1 MIKIRKKIPLI
12 DQHDKHGF
20 WGGKFG
26 GNFIPETLKK
36 PIDDLTKN
44 FDKLRRDK
52 NFLKKKDYYFQ
63 NYVGSPTRFIK
74 LNNLSDYLNGAQI
87 WAKVVSDANGG
98 AHKIYNAVVHALICK
113 SMGKKYIVG
122 DTGAGYAGK
131 MLSMAAKKF
140 GLKCKIFMGAKDIKR
155 QKPNCDAMKKNGA
168 EIVPVYTG
176 SQTLVDAVSECMRY
190 WVSNCDTTHM
200 CVGSTV
206 GPNIFVKI
214 CGWSTSQI
222 SKELKS
228 QIKVQFG
235 SMPKKLKLYNCVGG
249 GSSSYGFWSD
259 FMDLDK
265 KQVEFI
271 GVEAGGPKK
280 SKKHAAPLTYGSRI
294 GVLHGAMQYVN
305 QDKIGQIEETESIS
319 AGLDY
324 PGVSPL
330 HCFLK
335 DAKRARYTS
344 ASDEDALKAYQLV
357 TKYENLKPSLEPSH
371 AFHVAIEEAKKLSKD
386 TILIVNSC
394 GDAYKDRAILKKRLG
409 KKYVKSN

>member
-1 MIKIRKKIPLI
+1 MLKIKKNIPLI
-12 DQHDKHGF
+12 DQHDKNGF

-36 PIDDLTKN
+36 PILDLEN
-44 FDKLRRDK
+44 LFFKLRNNKSFIRDRDK
-52 NFLKKKDYYFQ
+52 YFKDW
-63 NYVGSPTRFIK
+63 VGSPTRFIK
-74 LNNLSDYLNGAQI
+74 LQNLSEYLNGAQI

-98 AHKIYNAVVHALICK
+98 AHKIYNATVHCLIAK
-113 SMGKKYIVG
+113 KAGKKYIVG

-155 QKPNCDAMKKNGA
+155 QKPNCDAIKKNGA
-168 EIVPVYTG
+168 EIIPVYTG

-214 CGWSTSQI
+214 CGWSTAQI
-222 SKELKS
+222 SRELKKQLIS
-228 QIKVQFG
+228 NFRK
-235 SMPKKLKLYNCVGG
+235 MPKKIKLINCVGG
-249 GSSSYGFWSD
+249 GSSAYGFWSEFID
-259 FMDLDK
+259 FNK
-265 KQVEFI
+265 KQVELI

-280 SKKHAAPLTYGSRI
+280 SKLHAAPLSKGASLGI
-294 GVLHGAMQYVN
+294 LHGAASYVCQN
-305 QDKIGQIEETESIS
+305 KEGQIKETESIS

-324 PGVSPL
+324 PGVSPI

-335 DAKRARYTS
+335 DTRRARYTY
-344 ASDEDALKAYQLV
+344 ATDEDALNAYKLV
-357 TKYENLKPSLEPSH
+357 TKHEKLNPSLEPSH
-371 AFHVAIEEAKKLSKD
+371 AFAEVIKIAPKLGKD
-386 TILIVNSC
+386 TVCIVNSC
-394 GDAYKDRAILKKRLG
+394 GDAKKDRDILRKKLG
-409 KKYVKSN
+409 KHVSN